1 MNDLLC
7 TDSNLEHQLICARN
21 RGLLLIEHIKMR
33 NLIQAG
39 CETRKVQ
46 KAIYELA
53 AQILYPVDQK
63 PRFWHRQI
71 LRVGEDTINPY
82 SVKVRNHVIKPGDIV
97 FFDLGPVLNIEVNSV
112 FRMEADL
119 GRSMIVPSPNID
131 PDKVKICND
140 CERIFLEGKA
150 YYLQNQDMTGKDL
163 YEYMQHSV
171 RESGWKLSSQLHSG
185 HLIGVFPHERIL
197 GDTQF
202 DYICLEN
209 TRPMS
214 APDKFGNKRHW
225 ILETHLVHPKN
236 LFGSFYEDLLIST

>member
-1 MNDLLC
+1 MNNLLC
-7 TDSNLEHQLICARN
+7 TDSTLEHQLISARN
-21 RGLLLIEHIKMR
+21 RGLLLIEHIKIR

-39 CETRKVQ
+39 CQTREVQ
-46 KAIYELA
+46 KVIYELA
-53 AQILYPVDQK
+53 AQVLDSVDHK

-82 SVKVRNHVIKPGDIV
+82 SSQVKNNVIQPGDIV
-97 FFDLGPVLNIEVNSV
+97 FFDLGTVLNMEVNPVLRIET
-112 FRMEADL
+112 DL
-119 GRSMIVPSPNID
+119 GRSMIVPGPNID

-163 YEYMQHSV
+163 YEYISHLARSN
-171 RESGWKLSSQLHSG
+171 GWQLSSQFHSG

-197 GDTQF
+197 GNTQF

-209 TRPMS
+209 TKPMS
-214 APDKFGNKRHW
+214 APDKFGNKRYW
-225 ILETHLVHPKN
+225 ILETHLVHPHK
-236 LFGSFYEDLLIST
+236 LFGAFYEDLLL